1 MDTIEKTMELS
12 PDRISFYSYAHVP
25 WIKGIGQR
33 GFDENDLPKDVE
45 KRKLYEIGKSMFFD
59 HNYFEIGMDHFAL
72 ESDDL
77 YTAMKVNKLH
87 RNFMGYTTTNTRVM
101 IGLGMSAIGDTWY
114 SFSQN
119 IKEVETYAAK
129 VNEKEF
135 PVFRGHLLN
144 SEDLVVRKHILNLM
158 CHFHTSW
165 EKEEQHFEGIE
176 NCLEKLTEMEN
187 DGLVIIK
194 DKELIVPEP
203 ARPFVRNVCMAFD
216 MHLNRKKPTTKTFS
230 MTI

>member
-1 MDTIEKTMELS
+1 
-12 PDRISFYSYAHVP
+12 
-25 WIKGIGQR
+25 
-33 GFDENDLPKDVE
+33 
-45 KRKLYEIGKSMFFD
+45 
-59 HNYFEIGMDHFAL
+59 
-72 ESDDL
+72 
-77 YTAMKVNKLH
+77 
-87 RNFMGYTTTNTRVM
+87 
-101 IGLGMSAIGDTWY
+101 
-114 SFSQN
+114 
-119 IKEVETYAAK
+119 
-129 VNEKEF
+129 
-135 PVFRGHLLN
+135 
-144 SEDLVVRKHILNLM
+144 M